1 MKIEQRDLYIFLG
14 QRTVEMKMM
23 MHRINKH
30 DKKIVCKLSNQGQT
44 YQKIKILNLSKK
56 LLSLQMQHEW
66 NASKLS
72 NGFFLALKIFQHDR
86 AMKQQKKAMIRNSA
100 IMHSLANS
108 KALSEGTPSIAGG
121 MAASLASSL
130 PENPKIKVEKP
141 QASLNNHEDYHSEG
155 HSRSLDGKM
164 R

>member
-1 MKIEQRDLYIFLG
+1 
-14 QRTVEMKMM
+14 
-23 MHRINKH
+23 
-30 DKKIVCKLSNQGQT
+30 
-44 YQKIKILNLSKK
+44 
-56 LLSLQMQHEW
+56 
-66 NASKLS
+66 
-72 NGFFLALKIFQHDR
+72 
-86 AMKQQKKAMIRNSA
+86 MKQQKKAMIRNSA

-141 QASLNNHEDYHSEG
+141 QQGSLNNHEDYHSEG